1 MKNFGFVKVA
11 AAVPTTA
18 VADCST
24 NAAHIET
31 LMLSA
36 EKAGVAV
43 TVFPELS
50 LTGATCGD
58 LLLQGALLEAA
69 EAGLQRLVDVSA
81 ELQGAFVVGLPV
93 VVRGSV
99 YNCAAVV
106 SRGQIVGVV
115 PKCYLSDS
123 GASNEKRWFASG
135 IGLYDSS
142 VRLCGREVPFGS
154 ELIFTAENV
163 RFGVEIGEDLWAV
176 IPPSS
181 RMAKGGAEVILSPA
195 ACVAVADKYQYTRNL
210 IAQQSART
218 MTAYVYASAGF
229 GESTTD
235 LVFDGAAMV
244 VENGKVLAEG
254 ERFAINEQLVVCD
267 VDIEYLRSERR
278 RSTILHSE
286 NLLEPPMTMAAIEL
300 PQGDVKMRFD
310 RTVDPSPFV
319 PSDEQKRAARC
330 AEIFKIQTM
339 GLAKRLNH
347 IHSTKAVIGISGGL
361 DSTLA
366 LLVTVATFDLLGL
379 DRKGV
384 IGVTMPGFGTTGR
397 TYNNALRMMEALG
410 VTVRE
415 ISIVKACR
423 QHFKDLGLPETDRS
437 VTYENSQ
444 ARERTQLLMDLAN
457 MENALVVGTG
467 DLSELA
473 LGWATY
479 NGDQMSMYGVN
490 GGVPKTLVRHLVGW
504 FASQPENESVAAT
517 LRDVMATPISPEL
530 LPADEQGNIAQKTEN
545 LVGPYELHDFFLH
558 GLVRCG
564 YAPEKIEFLARKA
577 FASEYDEQT
586 INHWLTTFVRRFF
599 TQQFKRSAM
608 PDGPKVGSVG
618 LSPRGDWQMPSDAV
632 SAEWLKRLIKK

>member
-24 NAAHIET
+24 NAAQIEA

-36 EKAGVAV
+36 EAAGVAV

-50 LTGATCGD
+50 LTGYTCGD
-58 LLLQGALLEAA
+58 LLLQSTLLESA

-81 ELQGAFVVGLPV
+81 ELQGAFVIGLPV
-93 VVRGSV
+93 EVCGNV

-106 SRGQIVGVV
+106 SRGKIVGVV
-115 PKCYLSDS
+115 PKSNLSDH
-123 GASNEKRWFASG
+123 GAANEKRWFATG
-135 IGLYDSS
+135 IGQYDSS
-142 VRLCGREVPFGS
+142 IRLCGREVPFGG
-154 ELIFTAENV
+154 ELIFEAANV

-176 IPPSS
+176 VPPSS
-181 RMAKGGAEVILSPA
+181 YMAQAGAELILCPSA
-195 ACVAVADKYQYTRNL
+195 RAAVAEKYQYTRDL

-235 LVFDGAAMV
+235 LVFDGGAIVA
-244 VENGKVLAEG
+244 ENGKVLAEG
-254 ERFAINEQLVVCD
+254 ERFAIEEQLVICD
-267 VDIEYLRSERR
+267 VDIDYLRSERR
-278 RSTILHSE
+278 RSTTFNSE
-286 NLLEPPMTMAAIEL
+286 NGAEPMATVEIEL
-300 PQGDVKMRFD
+300 PQGDVEARFD
-310 RTVDPSPFV
+310 REVDLSPFV
-319 PSDEQKRAARC
+319 PRDKQKRAERC
-330 AEIFKIQTM
+330 AEIFKIQTV
-339 GLAKRLNH
+339 GLAKRLRH

-366 LLVTVATFDLLGL
+366 LLVTVGAFDLLGL

-423 QHFKDLGLPETDRS
+423 QHFEDLGLPESDRS

-444 ARERTQLLMDLAN
+444 ARERTQLLMDLSN

-479 NGDQMSMYGVN
+479 NGDHMSMYGVN

-504 FASQPENESVAAT
+504 FASQPENEAVAAT

-530 LPADEQGNIAQKTEN
+530 LPADEQGNIAQKTED

-564 YAPEKIEFLARKA
+564 YAPEKIEFLARQA
-577 FASEYDEQT
+577 FVGEYDEQT
-586 INHWLTTFVRRFF
+586 INRWLSTFVRRFF
-599 TQQFKRSAM
+599 NQQFKRSAL

-632 SAEWLKRLIKK
+632 SAEWLKRLTKR

>member
-1 MKNFGFVKVA
+1 MKNLGFVKVA
-11 AAVPTTA
+11 AAVPTVA
-18 VADCST
+18 VADCSA
-24 NAAHIET
+24 NAARIET

-36 EKAGVAV
+36 EAAGVAV
-43 TVFPELS
+43 TLFPELS

-58 LLLQGALLEAA
+58 LLMQRALLEAA
-69 EAGLQRLVDVSA
+69 EASLQHLVDVSA
-81 ELQGAFVVGLPV
+81 ELKGAFVVGLPID
-93 VVRGSV
+93 VRGDV
-99 YNCAAVV
+99 YNCAAVI
-106 SRGQIVGVV
+106 SRGAIVGVV
-115 PKCYLSDS
+115 PKSFLSDH
-123 GASNEKRWFASG
+123 GASNQKRWFAESFG
-135 IGLYDSS
+135 VMCDR
-142 VRLCGREVPFGS
+142 VEVCGQSVPFGR
-154 ELIFTAENV
+154 ELTFTAESV
-163 RFGVEIGEDLWAV
+163 RFGVEIGEDLWAAV
-176 IPPSS
+176 PPSS
-181 RMAKGGAEVILSPA
+181 YMAPDGAELILCPA
-195 ACVAVADKYQYTRNL
+195 AMPALAEKYQYTRAL
-210 IAQQSART
+210 VAQQSART

-235 LVFDGAAMV
+235 LVFAGEAIIA
-244 VENGKVLAEG
+244 ENGKVLAEG
-254 ERFAINEQLVVCD
+254 ERFSIEEQLIIRDID
-267 VDIEYLRSERR
+267 VDLLRSERR
-278 RSTILHSE
+278 RSTTFRCGRMFEPAAMSVAI
-286 NLLEPPMTMAAIEL
+286 NLPE
-300 PQGDVKMRFD
+300 GDVEARFD
-310 RTVDPSPFV
+310 REVEQSPFV
-319 PSDEQKRAARC
+319 PSDDQARAERC
-330 AEIFKIQTM
+330 AEIFRIQTL
-339 GLAKRLNH
+339 GLAQRLRH

-410 VTVRE
+410 ITVRE

-423 QHFKDLGLPETDRS
+423 QHFEDLGLPESDRS

-467 DLSELA
+467 DVSELA

-479 NGDQMSMYGVN
+479 NGDHMSMYGVN

-504 FASQPENESVAAT
+504 FASQPENEAVAAT

-530 LPADEQGNIAQKTEN
+530 LPADEQGNIAQKTED

-558 GLVRCG
+558 GLLRCG

-577 FASEYDEQT
+577 FAGEYDEQT
-586 INHWLTTFVRRFF
+586 INRWLATFVRRFF
-599 TQQFKRSAM
+599 NQQFKRSAL

-632 SAEWLKRLIKK
+632 SAEWLKRLTNK

>member
-1 MKNFGFVKVA
+1 MKNFGFLKVA
-11 AAVPTTA
+11 AAVPTVA

-24 NAAHIET
+24 NAARIEA
-31 LMLSA
+31 LMRRSEA
-36 EKAGVAV
+36 SGVAV

-50 LTGATCGD
+50 LTGYTCGD
-58 LLLQGALLEAA
+58 LLLQGTLLEAA
-69 EAGLQRLVDVSA
+69 EVALAHLVDVSA

-93 VVRGSV
+93 EVRGSV

-115 PKCYLSDS
+115 PKSFLSDH
-123 GASNEKRWFASG
+123 GASNEKRWFATG
-135 IGLYDSS
+135 VGVYGNCI
-142 VRLCGREVPFGS
+142 RLCGCEVPFGR
-154 ELIFTAENV
+154 ELIFTAENIN
-163 RFGVEIGEDLWAV
+163 FGVEIGEDLWAV
-176 IPPSS
+176 VPPSS
-181 RMAKGGAEVILSPA
+181 QMAKGGAEVILCPS
-195 ACVAVADKYQYTRNL
+195 ACAAVAERYHYVREL

-235 LVFDGAAMV
+235 LVFDGGAIVA
-244 VENGKVLAEG
+244 ENGRVVAEG
-254 ERFAINEQLVVCD
+254 ERFAIEEQLTVCD

-278 RSTILHSE
+278 RSTTLHGE
-286 NLLEPPMTMAAIEL
+286 NFMEPPMTTIEIEL
-300 PQGDVKMRFD
+300 PVGDVEARFN
-310 RTVDPSPFV
+310 REVDPSPFV
-319 PSDEQKRAARC
+319 PRDEMKRAERC

-339 GLAKRLNH
+339 GLAKRLH
-347 IHSTKAVIGISGGL
+347 HTRSTKAVIGISGGL

-366 LLVTVATFDLLGL
+366 LLVAVATFDRLGL

-423 QHFKDLGLPETDRS
+423 QHFEDLGLPESDRS

-457 MENALVVGTG
+457 MENAMVIGTG

-479 NGDQMSMYGVN
+479 NGDHMSMYGVN

-504 FASQPENESVAAT
+504 FASQPENEAVAAT

-530 LPADEQGNIAQKTEN
+530 LPADEQGNIAQKTED

-558 GLVRCG
+558 GLMRCG

-577 FASEYDEQT
+577 FVGEYDDQT

-599 TQQFKRSAM
+599 NQQFKRSAL

-632 SAEWLKRLIKK
+632 SAEWLKRLNKK

>member
-24 NAAHIET
+24 NAAQIEA
-31 LMLSA
+31 LMLRA
-36 EKAGVAV
+36 EAVGVAV

-50 LTGATCGD
+50 LTGYTCGD

-69 EAGLQRLVDVSA
+69 EAALAHLVDVSA
-81 ELQGAFVVGLPV
+81 ELQGAFVVGLPIEV
-93 VVRGSV
+93 CGRV

-106 SRGQIVGVV
+106 SRGRIVGVV
-115 PKCYLSDS
+115 PKSNLSDH
-123 GASNEKRWFASG
+123 GAANEKRWFATGGEQYAS
-135 IGLYDSS
+135 I
-142 VRLCGREVPFGS
+142 VRLCGCEVPFSS
-154 ELIFTAENV
+154 ELIFEAANV
-163 RFGVEIGEDLWAV
+163 RFGVEIDEDLWAV
-176 IPPSS
+176 VPPSS
-181 RMAKGGAEVILSPA
+181 YMAQAGAELILCPSA
-195 ACVAVADKYQYTRNL
+195 RAAVAEKYQYTRDL

-218 MTAYVYASAGF
+218 MTAYVYATAGF

-235 LVFDGAAMV
+235 LVFDGGAIVA
-244 VENGKVLAEG
+244 ENGKVLAEG
-254 ERFAINEQLVVCD
+254 ERFAIEEQLVICD
-267 VDIEYLRSERR
+267 VDIDYLRSERR
-278 RSTILHSE
+278 RSTTFSGE
-286 NLLEPPMTMAAIEL
+286 NFAEPSATVDIEL
-300 PQGDVKMRFD
+300 PQGDVEARFD
-310 RTVDPSPFV
+310 REVDPSPFV
-319 PSDEQKRAARC
+319 PRDEQKRAERC

-339 GLAKRLNH
+339 GLAKRLRH

-366 LLVTVATFDLLGL
+366 LLVTVGAFDLLGL

-423 QHFKDLGLPETDRS
+423 QHFEDLGLPESDRS

-444 ARERTQLLMDLAN
+444 ARERTQLLMDLSN

-479 NGDQMSMYGVN
+479 NGDHMSMYGVN

-504 FASQPENESVAAT
+504 FASQPENEAVAAT

-530 LPADEQGNIAQKTEN
+530 LPADEQGNIAQKTED

-564 YAPEKIEFLARKA
+564 YAPEKIEFLARQA
-577 FASEYDEQT
+577 FAKEYDEQT
-586 INHWLTTFVRRFF
+586 INRWLSTFVRRFF
-599 TQQFKRSAM
+599 NQQFKRSAL

-632 SAEWLKRLIKK
+632 STEWLKRLTKR

>member
-1 MKNFGFVKVA
+1 MKNFGFLKVA
-11 AAVPTTA
+11 AAVPTVA

-24 NAAHIET
+24 NAARIEA
-31 LMLSA
+31 LMRRA
-36 EKAGVAV
+36 EASGVAV

-50 LTGATCGD
+50 LTGYTCGD
-58 LLLQGALLEAA
+58 LLLQGTLLEAA
-69 EAGLQRLVDVSA
+69 EAALAHLVDVSA

-93 VVRGSV
+93 EVRGSV

-106 SRGQIVGVV
+106 SRGKIVGVV
-115 PKCYLSDS
+115 PKSFLSDH
-123 GASNEKRWFASG
+123 GASNEKRWFATG
-135 IGLYDSS
+135 VGLYGNCI
-142 VRLCGREVPFGS
+142 RLCGYEVPFGR

-163 RFGVEIGEDLWAV
+163 NFGVEIGEDLWAV
-176 IPPSS
+176 VPPSS
-181 RMAKGGAEVILSPA
+181 QMAKGGAEVILCPA
-195 ACVAVADKYQYTRNL
+195 ACAAVAERYHYVREL

-218 MTAYVYASAGF
+218 MTVYVYASAGF

-235 LVFDGAAMV
+235 LVFDGSAIVA
-244 VENGKVLAEG
+244 ENGHVVAEG
-254 ERFAINEQLVVCD
+254 ERFAIEEQLTICD

-278 RSTILHSE
+278 RSTTLHGE
-286 NLLEPPMTMAAIEL
+286 NFMEPSMTTIAIEL
-300 PQGDVKMRFD
+300 PVGDVEARFD
-310 RTVDPSPFV
+310 REIDPSPFV
-319 PSDEQKRAARC
+319 PRDEQKRAARC

-339 GLAKRLNH
+339 GLAKRLH
-347 IHSTKAVIGISGGL
+347 HTHSTKAVIGISGGL

-366 LLVTVATFDLLGL
+366 LLVAVATFDRLGL

-423 QHFKDLGLPETDRS
+423 QHFEDLDLPETDRS

-457 MENALVVGTG
+457 MENALVIGTG

-479 NGDQMSMYGVN
+479 NGDHMSMYGVN

-504 FASQPENESVAAT
+504 FASQPENEVVAAT

-530 LPADEQGNIAQKTEN
+530 LPADEQGNIAQKTED

-558 GLVRCG
+558 SFMRCG

-577 FASEYDEQT
+577 FAGEYDDKT

-599 TQQFKRSAM
+599 NQQFKRSAL

-632 SAEWLKRLIKK
+632 SSEWLKRVTK

>member
-1 MKNFGFVKVA
+1 MKNLGFVKVA
-11 AAVPTTA
+11 AAVPTVA

-24 NAAHIET
+24 NAAQIEA

-36 EKAGVAV
+36 EAAGVAV
-43 TVFPELS
+43 TLFPELS

-58 LLLQGALLEAA
+58 LLMQRALLEAA
-69 EAGLQRLVDVSA
+69 EAALQHLVDVSA
-81 ELQGAFVVGLPV
+81 ELKGAFVVGLPID
-93 VVRGSV
+93 VRGDV
-99 YNCAAVV
+99 YNCAAVI
-106 SRGQIVGVV
+106 SRGAIVGVV
-115 PKCYLSDS
+115 PKSFLSDH
-123 GASNEKRWFASG
+123 GASNQKRWFAESFG
-135 IGLYDSS
+135 VMCDR
-142 VRLCGREVPFGS
+142 VEVCGQSVPFGR
-154 ELIFTAENV
+154 ELTFTAESV
-163 RFGVEIGEDLWAV
+163 RFGVEIGEGLWAAV
-176 IPPSS
+176 PPSS
-181 RMAKGGAEVILSPA
+181 HMATDGAELILCPA
-195 ACVAVADKYQYTRNL
+195 AMPALAEKYQYTRAL
-210 IAQQSART
+210 VAQQSART

-235 LVFDGAAMV
+235 LVFAGEAIIA
-244 VENGKVLAEG
+244 ENGKVLAEG
-254 ERFAINEQLVVCD
+254 ERFSIEEQLIIRDID
-267 VDIEYLRSERR
+267 VDLLRSERR
-278 RSTILHSE
+278 RSTTFRCGRMFEPAAMSVAI
-286 NLLEPPMTMAAIEL
+286 NLPE
-300 PQGDVKMRFD
+300 GDVEARFD
-310 RTVDPSPFV
+310 REVEQSPFV
-319 PSDEQKRAARC
+319 PSDDQARAERC
-330 AEIFKIQTM
+330 AEIFKIQTL
-339 GLAKRLNH
+339 GLAKRLRH

-410 VTVRE
+410 ITVRE

-423 QHFKDLGLPETDRS
+423 QHFEDLGLPESDRS

-467 DLSELA
+467 DVSELA

-479 NGDQMSMYGVN
+479 NGDHMSMYGVN

-504 FASQPENESVAAT
+504 FASQPENEAVAAT

-530 LPADEQGNIAQKTEN
+530 LPADEQGNIAQKTED

-577 FASEYDEQT
+577 FAGEYDEQT
-586 INHWLTTFVRRFF
+586 INRWLATFVRRFF
-599 TQQFKRSAM
+599 NQQFKRSAL

-632 SAEWLKRLIKK
+632 SAEWLKRLTNK

>member
-1 MKNFGFVKVA
+1 MKNLGFVKVA
-11 AAVPTTA
+11 AAVPTVA
-18 VADCST
+18 VADCSA
-24 NAAHIET
+24 NAARIEA

-36 EKAGVAV
+36 EAAGVAV
-43 TVFPELS
+43 TLFPELS

-58 LLLQGALLEAA
+58 LLMQRALLEAA
-69 EAGLQRLVDVSA
+69 EAALQHLVDVSA
-81 ELQGAFVVGLPV
+81 ELKGAFVVGLPV
-93 VVRGSV
+93 EVRGGV
-99 YNCAAVV
+99 YNCAAVI
-106 SRGQIVGVV
+106 SRGAIVGVV
-115 PKCYLSDS
+115 PKSFLSDH
-123 GASNEKRWFASG
+123 GASNQKRWFAESFG
-135 IGLYDSS
+135 VMCDR
-142 VRLCGREVPFGS
+142 VEVCGQSVPFGR
-154 ELIFTAENV
+154 ELTFTAESV
-163 RFGVEIGEDLWAV
+163 RFGVEIGEDLWAAV
-176 IPPSS
+176 PPSS
-181 RMAKGGAEVILSPA
+181 HMATDGAELILCPA
-195 ACVAVADKYQYTRNL
+195 AMPALAEKYQYTRAL
-210 IAQQSART
+210 VAQQSART

-235 LVFDGAAMV
+235 LVFAGEAIIA
-244 VENGKVLAEG
+244 ENGKVLAEG
-254 ERFAINEQLVVCD
+254 ERFSIEEQLIIRDID
-267 VDIEYLRSERR
+267 VDLLRSERR
-278 RSTILHSE
+278 RSTTFRCGRMFEPAAMSVAI
-286 NLLEPPMTMAAIEL
+286 NLPE
-300 PQGDVKMRFD
+300 GDVEVRFD
-310 RTVDPSPFV
+310 REVEQSPFV
-319 PSDEQKRAARC
+319 PSDDQARAERC
-330 AEIFKIQTM
+330 AEIFKIQTL
-339 GLAKRLNH
+339 GLAKRLRH
-347 IHSTKAVIGISGGL
+347 IHSSKTVIGISGGL

-410 VTVRE
+410 ITVRE

-423 QHFKDLGLPETDRS
+423 QHFEDLGLPESDRS

-467 DLSELA
+467 DVSELA

-479 NGDQMSMYGVN
+479 NGDHMSMYGVN

-504 FASQPENESVAAT
+504 FASQPENEAVADT

-530 LPADEQGNIAQKTEN
+530 LPADEQGNIAQKTED

-577 FASEYDEQT
+577 FVGEYDEQT
-586 INHWLTTFVRRFF
+586 INRWLATFVRRFF
-599 TQQFKRSAM
+599 NQQFKRSAL

-632 SAEWLKRLIKK
+632 SAEWLKRLTNK

>member
-24 NAAHIET
+24 NAAQIEA

-36 EKAGVAV
+36 EAAGVAV

-50 LTGATCGD
+50 LTGYTCGD
-58 LLLQGALLEAA
+58 LLLQGTLLEAA
-69 EAGLQRLVDVSA
+69 EAALAHLVDVSA

-93 VVRGSV
+93 EKRGRV
-99 YNCAAVV
+99 YDCAAVV
-106 SRGQIVGVV
+106 SRGKIVGVV
-115 PKCYLSDS
+115 PKSNLSDH
-123 GASNEKRWFASG
+123 GAANEKRWFASACEQECG
-135 IGLYDSS
+135 T
-142 VRLCGREVPFGS
+142 VRLCGGEVPFGR
-154 ELIFTAENV
+154 ELMFEAESV
-163 RFGVEIGEDLWAV
+163 TFGVEIGEDLWAV
-176 IPPSS
+176 VPPSS
-181 RMAKGGAEVILSPA
+181 YMAKAGAELILCPSA
-195 ACVAVADKYQYTRNL
+195 RAAVAEKYQYTRDL
-210 IAQQSART
+210 VAQQSART
-218 MTAYVYASAGF
+218 MTAYLYASAGF

-235 LVFDGAAMV
+235 LVFDGGAIVA
-244 VENGKVLAEG
+244 ENGKVLAEG
-254 ERFAINEQLVVCD
+254 ERFAIEEQLVICD
-267 VDIEYLRSERR
+267 VDVEYLRSERR
-278 RSTILHSE
+278 RSTTFSGE
-286 NLLEPPMTMAAIEL
+286 NFMEPLMTTVKVEL
-300 PQGDVKMRFD
+300 PQGDVEARFD
-310 RTVDPSPFV
+310 REVEQSPFV
-319 PSDEQKRAARC
+319 PCDEQKRAERC

-339 GLAKRLNH
+339 GLAKRLRH

-366 LLVTVATFDLLGL
+366 LLVTVGAFDLLGL

-415 ISIVKACR
+415 ISIVEACR
-423 QHFKDLGLPETDRS
+423 QHFEDLGLPESDRS

-444 ARERTQLLMDLAN
+444 ARERTQLLMDLSN

-479 NGDQMSMYGVN
+479 NGDHMSMYGVN

-504 FASQPENESVAAT
+504 FASQPENETVAAT

-530 LPADEQGNIAQKTEN
+530 LPADEQGNIAQKTED

-558 GLVRCG
+558 GLMRCG

-577 FASEYDEQT
+577 FAGEYDEPT
-586 INHWLTTFVRRFF
+586 INRWLSTFVRRFF
-599 TQQFKRSAM
+599 NQQFKRSAL

-632 SAEWLKRLIKK
+632 SAEWLKRITKR

>member
-24 NAAHIET
+24 NAARIET

-93 VVRGSV
+93 EVRGSV

-123 GASNEKRWFASG
+123 GASNEKRWFAT
-135 IGLYDSS
+135 GLGVVSDS
-142 VRLCGREVPFGS
+142 VCICGQCVPFGS

-163 RFGVEIGEDLWAV
+163 RFGVEIGADLWAV
-176 IPPSS
+176 VPPSS
-181 RMAKGGAEVILSPA
+181 RMALDGTELILCPSAMPALAE
-195 ACVAVADKYQYTRNL
+195 KYQYSRAL
-210 IAQQSART
+210 VAQHSART

-244 VENGKVLAEG
+244 AENGKVLAES
-254 ERFAINEQLVVCD
+254 ERFAIKEQLVVCD

-278 RSTILHSE
+278 RSTIQHGA
-286 NLLEPPMTMAAIEL
+286 NFMEPPMTTVAIEL

-310 RTVDPSPFV
+310 RAVDPSPFV
-319 PSDEQKRAARC
+319 PREEQQRAERC
-330 AEIFKIQTM
+330 AEIFKIQTL
-339 GLAKRLNH
+339 GLAKRLHH
-347 IHSTKAVIGISGGL
+347 IHSSKAVIGISGGL

-410 VTVRE
+410 ITVRE
-415 ISIVKACR
+415 IPIVEACR

-530 LPADEQGNIAQKTEN
+530 LPADEQGNIAQKTED

-558 GLVRCG
+558 GFVRCG
-564 YAPEKIEFLARKA
+564 YVPEKIEFLARRA
-577 FASEYDEQT
+577 FEGEYNEQT
-586 INHWLTTFVRRFF
+586 INQWLTTFVRRFF

-632 SAEWLKRLIKK
+632 SAEWLKRLTKR

>member
-24 NAAHIET
+24 NAAHIEA

-58 LLLQGALLEAA
+58 LLLQGTLLEAA
-69 EAGLQRLVDVSA
+69 EAALQRLVDTSA

-93 VVRGSV
+93 EVNGNI
-99 YNCAAVV
+99 YNCAAII

-115 PKCYLSDS
+115 HKTYLSDH
-123 GASNEKRWFASG
+123 GASNEKRWFDDGSAQMLG
-135 IGLYDSS
+135 E
-142 VRLCGREVPFGS
+142 VQLCGQCVPFGRK
-154 ELIFTAENV
+154 LIFAAENV
-163 RFGVEIGEDLWAV
+163 RFGVEIGADLWAV
-176 IPPSS
+176 VPPSS
-181 RMAKGGAEVILSPA
+181 QLAPDGAELILCPSAMPA
-195 ACVAVADKYQYTRNL
+195 LAEKYQYTRAL
-210 IAQQSART
+210 VEQQSART

-235 LVFDGAAMV
+235 LVFGGEAIIA
-244 VENGKVLAEG
+244 ENGKVLAEG
-254 ERFAINEQLVVCD
+254 ERFSIEDQLIIRD
-267 VDIEYLRSERR
+267 VDIDLLRSERR
-278 RSTILHSE
+278 RSTTFRSGMMFE
-286 NLLEPPMTMAAIEL
+286 SSQMIEIAL
-300 PQGDVKMRFD
+300 PTGDVETRFD
-310 RTVDPSPFV
+310 REIEQSPFV
-319 PSDEQKRAARC
+319 PYDEKKREERC
-330 AEIFKIQTM
+330 AEIFKIQTLA
-339 GLAKRLNH
+339 LAKRMRH
-347 IHSTKAVIGISGGL
+347 IHSSKAVIGISGGL

-384 IGVTMPGFGTTGR
+384 IGITMPGFGTTGR

-410 VTVRE
+410 ITVRE

-423 QHFKDLGLPETDRS
+423 QHFEDLGLPETDRS

-457 MENALVVGTG
+457 MENALVIGTG
-467 DLSELA
+467 DVSELA

-479 NGDQMSMYGVN
+479 NGDHMSMYGVN

-504 FASQPENESVAAT
+504 FASQPENEAVAAT

-530 LPADEQGNIAQKTEN
+530 LPADEQGNIAQKTED

-558 GLVRCG
+558 AFVRNG
-564 YAPEKIEFLARKA
+564 FAPEKIEFLARKA
-577 FASEYDEQT
+577 FAGEYDEQT
-586 INHWLTTFVRRFF
+586 INHWLLTFVRRFF
-599 TQQFKRSAM
+599 NQQFKRSAL

-632 SAEWLKRLIKK
+632 SAEWQKRLTKK

>member
-1 MKNFGFVKVA
+1 MKNLGFVKVA
-11 AAVPTTA
+11 AAVPTVA

-24 NAAHIET
+24 NAARIET

-36 EKAGVAV
+36 EAAGVAV
-43 TVFPELS
+43 TLFPELS

-58 LLLQGALLEAA
+58 LLMQRALLEAA
-69 EAGLQRLVDVSA
+69 EAALQHLVDVSA

-93 VVRGSV
+93 EVRGGV
-99 YNCAAVV
+99 YNCAAVI
-106 SRGQIVGVV
+106 SRGAIVGVV
-115 PKCYLSDS
+115 PKSFLSDH
-123 GASNEKRWFASG
+123 GASNQKRWFAESFG
-135 IGLYDSS
+135 VMCDR
-142 VRLCGREVPFGS
+142 VDVCGQSVPFGR
-154 ELIFTAENV
+154 ELTFTAESV
-163 RFGVEIGEDLWAV
+163 RFGVEIGEDLWAAV
-176 IPPSS
+176 PPSS
-181 RMAKGGAEVILSPA
+181 HMATDGAELILCPA
-195 ACVAVADKYQYTRNL
+195 AMPALAEKYQYTRAL
-210 IAQQSART
+210 VAQQSART

-235 LVFDGAAMV
+235 LVFAGEAIIA
-244 VENGKVLAEG
+244 ENGKVLAEG
-254 ERFAINEQLVVCD
+254 ERFSIEEQLIIRDID
-267 VDIEYLRSERR
+267 VDMLRSERR
-278 RSTILHSE
+278 RSTTFRCGRMFEPAAMSVAI
-286 NLLEPPMTMAAIEL
+286 NLPE
-300 PQGDVKMRFD
+300 GDVEVRFD
-310 RTVDPSPFV
+310 REVEQSPFV
-319 PSDEQKRAARC
+319 PSDDQARAERC
-330 AEIFKIQTM
+330 AEIFKIQTL
-339 GLAKRLNH
+339 GLAKRLRH
-347 IHSTKAVIGISGGL
+347 IHSSKAVIGISGGL

-410 VTVRE
+410 ITVRE

-423 QHFKDLGLPETDRS
+423 QHFEDLGLPESDRS

-467 DLSELA
+467 DVSELA

-479 NGDQMSMYGVN
+479 NGDHMSMYGVN

-504 FASQPENESVAAT
+504 FASQPENEAVAAT

-530 LPADEQGNIAQKTEN
+530 LPADEQGNIAQKTED

-577 FASEYDEQT
+577 FAGEYDEQT
-586 INHWLTTFVRRFF
+586 INRWLATFVRRFF
-599 TQQFKRSAM
+599 NQQFKRSAL

-632 SAEWLKRLIKK
+632 SAEWLKRLTNK

>member
-1 MKNFGFVKVA
+1 MKNFGFLKVA
-11 AAVPTTA
+11 VAVPTVA

-24 NAAHIET
+24 NAARIEA
-31 LMLSA
+31 LMRRA
-36 EKAGVAV
+36 EASGVAV

-50 LTGATCGD
+50 LTGYTCGD

-69 EAGLQRLVDVSA
+69 EAALTHLVDVSA

-93 VVRGSV
+93 EVRGSL

-106 SRGQIVGVV
+106 SRGKIVGVV
-115 PKCYLSDS
+115 PKSFLSDH
-123 GASNEKRWFASG
+123 GASNQKRWFAMG
-135 IGLYDSS
+135 VGLYGNCI
-142 VRLCGREVPFGS
+142 RLCGCEVPFGR

-163 RFGVEIGEDLWAV
+163 NFGVEIGEDLWAV
-176 IPPSS
+176 VPPSS
-181 RMAKGGAEVILSPA
+181 QMAKGGAEVILCPA
-195 ACVAVADKYQYTRNL
+195 ACAAVAEKYQYAREL

-235 LVFDGAAMV
+235 LVFDGGAIVA
-244 VENGKVLAEG
+244 ENGRVVAEG
-254 ERFAINEQLVVCD
+254 ERFAIEEQLVVCD

-278 RSTILHSE
+278 RSTTLHGE
-286 NLLEPPMTMAAIEL
+286 NFMEPPMTTVDIEL
-300 PQGDVKMRFD
+300 PVGDVEARFD
-310 RTVDPSPFV
+310 REVDQSPFV
-319 PSDEQKRAARC
+319 PCDEQKRAARC

-339 GLAKRLNH
+339 GLAKRLHH

-366 LLVTVATFDLLGL
+366 LLVTVATFDRLGL

-423 QHFKDLGLPETDRS
+423 QHFEDLGLPETDRS

-457 MENALVVGTG
+457 MENALVIGTG

-504 FASQPENESVAAT
+504 FASQPENEAVAAT

-530 LPADEQGNIAQKTEN
+530 LPADEQGNIAQKTED

-558 GLVRCG
+558 GLMRCG

-577 FASEYDEQT
+577 FAGEYDDKT

-599 TQQFKRSAM
+599 NQQFKRSAL

-632 SAEWLKRLIKK
+632 SAEWLKRLNNK

>member
-1 MKNFGFVKVA
+1 MKNFGFLKVA
-11 AAVPTTA
+11 AAVPTVA

-24 NAAHIET
+24 NAVRIEA
-31 LMLSA
+31 LMRRSEA
-36 EKAGVAV
+36 SGVAV

-50 LTGATCGD
+50 LTGYTCGD
-58 LLLQGALLEAA
+58 LLLQGTLLEAA
-69 EAGLQRLVDVSA
+69 EVALAHLVDVSA

-93 VVRGSV
+93 EVRGSV

-106 SRGQIVGVV
+106 SRGRIVGVV
-115 PKCYLSDS
+115 PKSFLSDH
-123 GASNEKRWFASG
+123 GASNEKRWFATG
-135 IGLYDSS
+135 VGVYGNCI
-142 VRLCGREVPFGS
+142 RLCGCEVPFGS
-154 ELIFTAENV
+154 ELIFTAGNV
-163 RFGVEIGEDLWAV
+163 NFGVEIGEDLWAV
-176 IPPSS
+176 VPPSS
-181 RMAKGGAEVILSPA
+181 QMAKGGAEVILCLA
-195 ACVAVADKYQYTRNL
+195 ACAAVAERYRYVCEL

-235 LVFDGAAMV
+235 LVFDGGAIVA
-244 VENGKVLAEG
+244 ENGRVVAEG
-254 ERFAINEQLVVCD
+254 ERFAIEEQLTVCD

-278 RSTILHSE
+278 RSTTLHAE
-286 NLLEPPMTMAAIEL
+286 NFMEPPMTTVEIDL
-300 PQGDVKMRFD
+300 PVGDVEARFD
-310 RTVDPSPFV
+310 REVDPSPFV
-319 PSDEQKRAARC
+319 PRDEMKRAERC

-339 GLAKRLNH
+339 GLAKRLH
-347 IHSTKAVIGISGGL
+347 HTRSTKAVIGISGGL

-366 LLVTVATFDLLGL
+366 LLVTVATFDRLGL

-423 QHFKDLGLPETDRS
+423 QHFEDLGLPESDRS

-457 MENALVVGTG
+457 MENAMVVGTG

-479 NGDQMSMYGVN
+479 NGDHMSMYGVN

-504 FASQPENESVAAT
+504 FASQPENEAVAAT

-530 LPADEQGNIAQKTEN
+530 LPADEQGNIAQKTED

-558 GLVRCG
+558 GLMRCG

-577 FASEYDEQT
+577 FVGEYDEQT

-599 TQQFKRSAM
+599 NQQFKRSAL

-632 SAEWLKRLIKK
+632 SAEWLKRVTKR

>member
-1 MKNFGFVKVA
+1 MRR
-11 AAVPTTA
+11 
-18 VADCST
+18 
-24 NAAHIET
+24 
-31 LMLSA
+31 A
-36 EKAGVAV
+36 EASGVAV

-50 LTGATCGD
+50 LTGYTCGD
-58 LLLQGALLEAA
+58 LLLQGTLLEAA
-69 EAGLQRLVDVSA
+69 EATLAHLVDVSA

-93 VVRGSV
+93 EVRGSL

-106 SRGQIVGVV
+106 SRGKIVGVV
-115 PKCYLSDS
+115 PKSFLSDH
-123 GASNEKRWFASG
+123 GASNQKRWFATG
-135 IGLYDSS
+135 VGLYGNCI
-142 VRLCGREVPFGS
+142 RLCGCEVPFGR

-163 RFGVEIGEDLWAV
+163 NFGVEIGEDLWAV
-176 IPPSS
+176 VPPSS
-181 RMAKGGAEVILSPA
+181 QMAKGGAEVILCPA
-195 ACVAVADKYQYTRNL
+195 ACAAVAEKYQYAREL

-235 LVFDGAAMV
+235 LVFDGGAIVA
-244 VENGKVLAEG
+244 ENGRVVAEG
-254 ERFAINEQLVVCD
+254 ERFAIEDQLTVCD

-278 RSTILHSE
+278 RSTTLHGE
-286 NLLEPPMTMAAIEL
+286 NFMEPPMTTVDIEL
-300 PQGDVKMRFD
+300 PVGDVEARFD
-310 RTVDPSPFV
+310 REVDQSPFV
-319 PSDEQKRAARC
+319 PCDEQKRAARC

-339 GLAKRLNH
+339 GLAKRLHH

-366 LLVTVATFDLLGL
+366 LLVTVATFDRLGL

-423 QHFKDLGLPETDRS
+423 QHFEDLGLPETDRS

-457 MENALVVGTG
+457 MENALVIGTG

-479 NGDQMSMYGVN
+479 NGDHMSMYGVN
-490 GGVPKTLVRHLVGW
+490 GGVPKTLVRHLVDW
-504 FASQPENESVAAT
+504 FASQPENEAVAAT

-530 LPADEQGNIAQKTEN
+530 LPADEQGNIAQKTED

-558 GLVRCG
+558 GLMRCG

-577 FASEYDEQT
+577 FAGEYDDKT

-599 TQQFKRSAM
+599 NQQFKRSAL

-632 SAEWLKRLIKK
+632 SAEWLKRLNNK

>member
-1 MKNFGFVKVA
+1 MKNLGFVKVA
-11 AAVPTTA
+11 AAVPTVA
-18 VADCST
+18 GADCSA
-24 NAAHIET
+24 NAARIEA

-36 EKAGVAV
+36 EAAGVAV
-43 TVFPELS
+43 TLFPELS

-58 LLLQGALLEAA
+58 LLMQRALLEAA
-69 EAGLQRLVDVSA
+69 EAALQHLVDVSA
-81 ELQGAFVVGLPV
+81 ELKGAFVVGLPV
-93 VVRGSV
+93 EVRGDV
-99 YNCAAVV
+99 YNCAAVI
-106 SRGQIVGVV
+106 SRGAIVGVV
-115 PKCYLSDS
+115 PKSFLSDH
-123 GASNEKRWFASG
+123 GASNQKRWFAESFG
-135 IGLYDSS
+135 VMCDR
-142 VRLCGREVPFGS
+142 VEVCGQSVPFGR
-154 ELIFTAENV
+154 ELTFTAESV
-163 RFGVEIGEDLWAV
+163 RFGVEIGEDLWAAV
-176 IPPSS
+176 PPSS
-181 RMAKGGAEVILSPA
+181 YMAPDGAELILCPA
-195 ACVAVADKYQYTRNL
+195 AMPALAEKYQYTRAL
-210 IAQQSART
+210 VAQQSARS

-235 LVFDGAAMV
+235 LVFAGEAIIA
-244 VENGKVLAEG
+244 ENGKVLAEG
-254 ERFAINEQLVVCD
+254 ERFSIEEQLIIRDID
-267 VDIEYLRSERR
+267 VDLLRSERR
-278 RSTILHSE
+278 RSTTFRCGRMFEPAAMSVAI
-286 NLLEPPMTMAAIEL
+286 NLPE
-300 PQGDVKMRFD
+300 GDVEARFD
-310 RTVDPSPFV
+310 REVEQSPFV
-319 PSDEQKRAARC
+319 PSDDQARAERC
-330 AEIFKIQTM
+330 AEIFKIQTL
-339 GLAKRLNH
+339 GLAKRLRH

-410 VTVRE
+410 ITVRE

-423 QHFKDLGLPETDRS
+423 QHFEDLGLPESDRS

-467 DLSELA
+467 DVSELA

-479 NGDQMSMYGVN
+479 NGDHMSMYGVN

-504 FASQPENESVAAT
+504 FASQPENEAVAAT

-530 LPADEQGNIAQKTEN
+530 LPADEQGNIAQKTED

-577 FASEYDEQT
+577 FAGEYDEQT
-586 INHWLTTFVRRFF
+586 INRWLATFVRRFF
-599 TQQFKRSAM
+599 NQQFKRSAL
-608 PDGPKVGSVG
+608 PDAPKVGSVG

-632 SAEWLKRLIKK
+632 SAEWLKRLTNK